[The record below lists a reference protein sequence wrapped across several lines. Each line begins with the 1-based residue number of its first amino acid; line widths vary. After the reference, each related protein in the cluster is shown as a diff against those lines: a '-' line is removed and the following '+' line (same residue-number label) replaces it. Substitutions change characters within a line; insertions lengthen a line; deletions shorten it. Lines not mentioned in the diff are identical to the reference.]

1 MKVYHQLGF
10 RDNWNIYSYNLGICD
25 GLIFSPINM
34 DAKKLSG
41 LPVLIK
47 QHSFLDP
54 QLYLLNKEKASN
66 ITYPFFP
73 TNIKADFSTVDLDTM
88 PEKLAESCTDFQV
101 DNEFEYVVI
110 PSRYYDEIP
119 SRFYELSM
127 RNFIVPF
134 LDYKREK
141 NIQKPFLLSI
151 IVKQIFIVDTEKR
164 NRLLNWITG
173 ISGICGV
180 YIIFENSFSSKQIK
194 DFDYLLNVLTFIKI
208 LKMNDMEVHVG
219 YCNTEGLL
227 YSAAM
232 PDSITI
238 GSYEN
243 LRSFKISRF
252 VVSEGS
258 KRSPNPRLYS
268 THLLQWM
275 EYNYIQSMK
284 SLIPDYI
291 DYFDD
296 SVYKPLMFNLTG
308 KEYKWHFAKSEL
320 YKHYF
325 EVFVHQIKKLPDE
338 QMNRID
344 CLLKQIEN
352 ALNNYV
358 IIKRDILLDGDS
370 DDSHLPIWFNV
381 LRAFRKG
388 L

>member
-10 RDNWNIYSYNLGICD
+10 RDNWNIDSYNLGIGD

-141 NIQKPFLLSI
+141 IFKSHFYYLL
-151 IVKQIFIVDTEKR
+151 
-164 NRLLNWITG
+164 LLNR
-173 ISGICGV
+173 
-180 YIIFENSFSSKQIK
+180 
-194 DFDYLLNVLTFIKI
+194 YL
-208 LKMNDMEVHVG
+208 
-219 YCNTEGLL
+219 
-227 YSAAM
+227 
-232 PDSITI
+232 
-238 GSYEN
+238 
-243 LRSFKISRF
+243 
-252 VVSEGS
+252 
-258 KRSPNPRLYS
+258 
-268 THLLQWM
+268 
-275 EYNYIQSMK
+275 
-284 SLIPDYI
+284 
-291 DYFDD
+291 
-296 SVYKPLMFNLTG
+296 
-308 KEYKWHFAKSEL
+308 
-320 YKHYF
+320 
-325 EVFVHQIKKLPDE
+325 
-338 QMNRID
+338 
-344 CLLKQIEN
+344 
-352 ALNNYV
+352 
-358 IIKRDILLDGDS
+358 
-370 DDSHLPIWFNV
+370 
-381 LRAFRKG
+381 
-388 L
+388 